1 MIEITRD
8 EASGVVAARA
18 VGVVTKEEYD
28 EPSYRSSSAAALRGL
43 RGGQRPRRA
52 RVMSRMAPRFGASPT
67 TISTSRWRGGGT
79 GALVRAGRRS
89 VNVDRV
95 PDGAVVVVVDRSTAG
110 RRALHW
116 ATAEARRTAV
126 RRPATG
132 RRTGRGKSSTHAL
145 SPWTII
151 YPQVEVERVVEQEQ
165 ATALLLDLSTRAQ
178 LLVLG
183 RSSRGALLGL
193 VVGSPRG
200 RSARRGALPA
210 LGRPRRRSAAEH
222 VVADRVVAPKPC
234 GRLRTSTCST
244 APAGAQSRPPRG
256 DGPYWA
262 YRGWPSLDG
271 CEPGCSSATPP
282 LRDPPPR
289 SPRASPRSSG
299 PLAATWPVDPPPARI
314 SISLA
319 PTRSS
324 WAARCTTWRGCR
336 VASRCCRASRRAVF
350 RSGASA
356 SDRWS
361 REER

>member
-126 RRPATG
+126 RRPRQTTDRA
-132 RRTGRGKSSTHAL
+132 RQELDHAL

-193 VVGSPRG
+193 VVGSPTVDLL
-200 RSARRGALPA
+200 GAAHSPLLVVPA
-210 LGRPRRRSAAEH
+210 
-222 VVADRVVAPKPC
+222 
-234 GRLRTSTCST
+234 
-244 APAGAQSRPPRG
+244 AG
-256 DGPYWA
+256 
-262 YRGWPSLDG
+262 
-271 CEPGCSSATPP
+271 
-282 LRDPPPR
+282 PPR
-289 SPRASPRSSG
+289 STWWPTAS
-299 PLAATWPVDPPPARI
+299 
-314 SISLA
+314 
-319 PTRSS
+319 
-324 WAARCTTWRGCR
+324 
-336 VASRCCRASRRAVF
+336 SRRTRA
-350 RSGASA
+350 GG
-356 SDRWS
+356 
-361 REER
+361 